1 MNKLFKAILLSVF
14 VPFAACKG
22 QTADQLDTV
31 PANSEEELPQKT
43 NEVIIKA
50 GDLGGLYIE
59 ADQNAPIIL
68 IIPGSGPTDLN
79 GNSPLGIKA
88 NSYALLAQ
96 ALAKRGVSTVRVDKR
111 GLFSSAEAGD
121 PNAVTVDIY
130 AKDYSLW
137 VDEVTSQTGAE
148 CVYLLGH
155 SEGALMA
162 SAAANINAKV
172 CGQILVAG
180 VGRSFGEV
188 LREQLK
194 ANPANII
201 IMKEALATI
210 EKLEAGERV
219 DTEDMNFALRP
230 LFRAE
235 VQDHMISLMQSD
247 PSKIAADANVKTL
260 IIQGETDLQTS
271 VEDAKKLAEATGGTL
286 VIVPGV
292 NHVLKQAPKSRLK
305 NLKTYRQAD
314 LPISTEV
321 VDAIADFVGH

>member
-1 MNKLFKAILLSVF
+1 MNKLFKIVF
-14 VPFAACKG
+14 LAALVPFAACKE
-22 QTADQLDTV
+22 QTAAQLDTV
-31 PANSEEELPQKT
+31 PVASEEELSQKT
-43 NEVIIKA
+43 NEVVIKA

-59 ADQNAPIIL
+59 AEQNAPIVL

-88 NSYALLAQ
+88 NSYALLAEG
-96 ALAKRGVSTVRVDKR
+96 LAKRGVSTVRVDKR
-111 GLFSSAEAGD
+111 GLFSSADAGD

-137 VDEVTSQTGAE
+137 ADRITAQTGAE
-148 CVYLLGH
+148 CIYLLGH

-162 SAAANINAKV
+162 SAAANLNAKV

-219 DTEDMNFALRP
+219 KTEDMNFALKP

-235 VQDHMISLMQSD
+235 VQDHMISLMQAD

-271 VEDAKKLAEATGGTL
+271 VEDAKTLAEATNGTL

-292 NHVLKQAPKSRLK
+292 NHVLKEAPKSRRK

-314 LPISTEV
+314 LPISAEV
-321 VDAIADFVGH
+321 VDAVAEFVRP